1 MTKEGFPLKQ
11 MFLSTGKEFKEIET
25 FEPGAWIHLVNPS
38 QEEAMKVAERFNIDI
53 QDLRAPLDVEETSRI
68 DVEDDYTLIL
78 VDVPTQEERNNKSY
92 YVTIPLGI
100 IVTDEV
106 VVTTCLEDI
115 SLMDN
120 FLNHRVRNF
129 YTFMK
134 TRFVFQ
140 ILYRN
145 AQLYLTA
152 LRSIDRQSDKLEAQL
167 ENATKNEHLIDMM
180 ELEKSIVYLKASL
193 KMNERIVKKLTGNA
207 SSLKKYIE
215 DEDLL
220 EDTLVETQQAIE
232 MAGIY
237 ENVLNA
243 MAETSASIIGNNQNT
258 IMKTLAL
265 MTMALDIPTVIF
277 SAYGMNFKNNS
288 MPLNDLDNAFWVIFF
303 MAAFGS
309 SGLDPH
315 ISPAAA
321 EYQVARIAKANDMTD
336 DEVRKIIRKC
346 TDGRFLGI
354 FGEETVNVL
363 EVNLMLDGILD
374 E

>member
-1 MTKEGFPLKQ
+1 M
-11 MFLSTGKEFKEIET
+11 
-25 FEPGAWIHLVNPS
+25 
-38 QEEAMKVAERFNIDI
+38 
-53 QDLRAPLDVEETSRI
+53 EETSRI

-167 ENATKNEHLIDMM
+167 E
-180 ELEKSIVYLKASL
+180 
-193 KMNERIVKKLTGNA
+193 
-207 SSLKKYIE
+207 
-215 DEDLL
+215 
-220 EDTLVETQQAIE
+220 
-232 MAGIY
+232 
-237 ENVLNA
+237 
-243 MAETSASIIGNNQNT
+243 
-258 IMKTLAL
+258 
-265 MTMALDIPTVIF
+265 
-277 SAYGMNFKNNS
+277 
-288 MPLNDLDNAFWVIFF
+288 
-303 MAAFGS
+303 
-309 SGLDPH
+309 
-315 ISPAAA
+315 
-321 EYQVARIAKANDMTD
+321 
-336 DEVRKIIRKC
+336 KC
-346 TDGRFLGI
+346 D
-354 FGEETVNVL
+354 
-363 EVNLMLDGILD
+363 
-374 E
+374 

>member
-1 MTKEGFPLKQ
+1 M
-11 MFLSTGKEFKEIET
+11 
-25 FEPGAWIHLVNPS
+25 NPS
-38 QEEAMKVAERFNIDI
+38 QEEALKVAERFNIDI

-167 ENATKNEHLIDMM
+167 ENATKNEHLID
-180 ELEKSIVYLKASL
+180 
-193 KMNERIVKKLTGNA
+193 KKLTGNA

-243 MAETSASIIGNNQNT
+243 MAETAASIIGNNQNT

-303 MAAFGS
+303 IAAFGS
-309 SGLDPH
+309 SCVV
-315 ISPAAA
+315 I
-321 EYQVARIAKANDMTD
+321 YF
-336 DEVRKIIRKC
+336 IRKKW
-346 TDGRFLGI
+346 F
-354 FGEETVNVL
+354 
-363 EVNLMLDGILD
+363 
-374 E
+374 

>member
-1 MTKEGFPLKQ
+1 MLFR
-11 MFLSTGKEFKEIET
+11 S
-25 FEPGAWIHLVNPS
+25 
-38 QEEAMKVAERFNIDI
+38 
-53 QDLRAPLDVEETSRI
+53 
-68 DVEDDYTLIL
+68 
-78 VDVPTQEERNNKSY
+78 
-92 YVTIPLGI
+92 
-100 IVTDEV
+100 
-106 VVTTCLEDI
+106 
-115 SLMDN
+115 DN

-303 MAAFGS
+303 MAALGS
-309 SGLDPH
+309 SCVV
-315 ISPAAA
+315 I
-321 EYQVARIAKANDMTD
+321 YF
-336 DEVRKIIRKC
+336 IRKKW
-346 TDGRFLGI
+346 F
-354 FGEETVNVL
+354 
-363 EVNLMLDGILD
+363 
-374 E
+374 